1 MDEVLLPYLQATSES
16 EKQQCLD
23 ELLLVHASPVVRTTL
38 RERLGIHVS
47 LAGSTSRHPEAED
60 LYHEILAK
68 IVELLRELD
77 GSSERINIRSFKQYV
92 ARLATNSCHDY
103 LRRKSPARAR
113 LKNNLRDLL
122 SRHPDFAIWKVDEDW
137 FTGFANES
145 ATKNVSSTLQQ
156 LDIEAR
162 LDKFQSQ
169 VFAGTDL
176 RQLPLSRLVAELFQW
191 LGGAVKLNLLVN
203 LIARLLGVRD
213 HPPESLDDEGRRY
226 LEARLRETTL
236 SSDLR
241 LDAKDTLTR
250 LWQAVQQLPPKQRDT
265 FCFSFAD
272 QSGDDLFSLLIDA
285 EVANLQEIALA
296 VERSESVLAELWSV
310 MPLDRTAI
318 AVELKATPPQVSK
331 WRFRAVER
339 LEREM
344 FPARNTN

>member
-1 MDEVLLPYLQATSES
+1 MDEVLLPYLQATSEA
-16 EKQQCLD
+16 EKQQFLD
-23 ELLLVHASPVVRTTL
+23 ELLLVQASPVVRNTL

-47 LAGSTSRHPEAED
+47 LAGSTSRHQEAED

-77 GSSERINIRSFKQYV
+77 ASSERVNIRSFRRYV
-92 ARLATNSCHDY
+92 GRLATNACHDY

-122 SRHPDFAIWKVDEDW
+122 SRHPDFAFWRVDEDW
-137 FTGFANES
+137 FAGFAKES
-145 ATKNVSSTLQQ
+145 VTDVVSARQQ
-156 LDIEAR
+156 MEIEAR
-162 LDKFQSQ
+162 LDTFRSQ
-169 VFAGTDL
+169 AFAGKDIK
-176 RQLPLSRLVAELFQW
+176 QLPLSRLVAELFQW
-191 LGGAVKLNLLVN
+191 LGGAVELNLLVN
-203 LIARLLGVRD
+203 LVARLLGVKD

-226 LEARLRETTL
+226 FEARLRETTL

-241 LDAKDTLTR
+241 LDAKDALKTL
-250 LWQAVQQLPPKQRDT
+250 WEAVQSLPPKQRDT
-265 FCFSFAD
+265 FCFSFTD
-272 QSGDDLFSLLIDA
+272 QSGDDLFSLLIEA
-285 EVANLQEIALA
+285 EVAGLDEIARALQ
-296 VERSESVLAELWSV
+296 RSESEVADLWAV

-344 FPARNTN
+344 FPGKKH